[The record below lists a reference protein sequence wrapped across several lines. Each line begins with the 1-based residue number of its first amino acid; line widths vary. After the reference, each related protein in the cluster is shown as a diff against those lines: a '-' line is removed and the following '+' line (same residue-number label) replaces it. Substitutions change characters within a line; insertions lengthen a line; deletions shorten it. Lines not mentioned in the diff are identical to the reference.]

1 MEIPVHH
8 KIEQEY
14 QAIRQENEELRQ
26 KRLQE
31 VYLRLPRVKQIDEET
46 VRLNAAMAREL
57 FSGGKGRIESARSQ
71 VKSLLAE
78 RRRLLT
84 GAGYDENYTAVFYTC
99 PHCQDTGYIRTKPCR
114 CYREKRLK
122 YLYEYANISPV
133 MQQQSFDRFQFDFY
147 SRKAKANR
155 EVTPYENVRS
165 IYQTCRDFADNRE
178 YKQGKNLFL
187 YGPAGIGK
195 TFLCSCIAKALL
207 EQDEFVFYQSAYKIF
222 TSMEEFKFKYQGD
235 SALERVIKMLYET
248 PVLIIDDLGTEFIT
262 SYTSAALF
270 DILNSRLMDK
280 KSTVISTNLSMN
292 DLGKLYSP
300 RVQSRILGE
309 YTLLK
314 FDGTDIRKQK
324 LLD

>member
-31 VYLRLPRVKQIDEET
+31 VYLRLPRVRQIDEET

-57 FSGGKGRIESARSQ
+57 FSGGKGKMETARSQ

-78 RRRLLT
+78 RKRLLT
-84 GAGYDENYTAVFYTC
+84 GAGYEENHTAVIYTC
-99 PHCQDTGYIRTKPCR
+99 PLCQDTGYIRTKPCR

-133 MQQQSFDRFQFDFY
+133 MQQQSFDSFRFDYYSKKAARGVAPFD
-147 SRKAKANR
+147 
-155 EVTPYENVRS
+155 NVRS
-165 IYQTCRDFADNRE
+165 IYQTCRDFAEKKECR
-178 YKQGKNLFL
+178 QGKNLFL

-195 TFLCSCIAKALL
+195 TFLCSCIAKKLL

-222 TSMEEFKFKYQGD
+222 SSMEEFKFKYQGD

-270 DILNSRLMDK
+270 DILNSRLMNK